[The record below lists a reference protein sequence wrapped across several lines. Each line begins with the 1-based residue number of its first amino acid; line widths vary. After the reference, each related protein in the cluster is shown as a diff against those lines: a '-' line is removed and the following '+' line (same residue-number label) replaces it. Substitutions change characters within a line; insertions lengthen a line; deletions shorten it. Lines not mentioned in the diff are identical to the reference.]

1 MHPRLTIQ
9 HPRVWIE
16 SRAPRQFDHVSRT
29 WSFAPTS
36 TEEIAAEY
44 ERLLFGQLVS
54 YCLQRLNSD
63 LLFEDDDE
71 ATAILRTDLR
81 LRAHAAGQ
89 RVGVEFG
96 PRAQNAGRVL
106 MGILSSAWLDRAS
119 AKAIE
124 RALSQWDPVTAD
136 ARRRS
141 ARIGGMKSKR
151 RPMNKPDDLVRGSV
165 KAQAEALGC
174 SVSTV
179 KRLRRRAREAQ
190 QRVA

>member
-1 MHPRLTIQ
+1 MYPRLTIQ

-16 SRAPRQFDHVSRT
+16 SRAPRQFDHVTRA
-29 WSFAPTS
+29 WSFAATS

-44 ERLLFGQLVS
+44 ERLLFGRLVA

-81 LRAHAAGQ
+81 LRAHAAGE

-96 PRAQNAGRVL
+96 PRAQNPGRVL

-124 RALSQWDPVTAD
+124 RALFQWDPVTAD

-141 ARIGGMKSKR
+141 ARVGGMKSKR
-151 RPMNKPDDLVRGSV
+151 RPLHKPDDLVRGSV

-174 SVSTV
+174 SLSTV

-190 QRVA
+190 QRAA